1 MQRAAAVVMQAFR
14 PFDVVARR
22 RPAKLAYLLLSPGL
36 SFGFVAVRA
45 AVAHASWFRLPAGA
59 VHASR
64 RFFKRAP
71 MAIRVVLRGISV
83 LLLCAGAA
91 ADDRHCRWDMDSV
104 GDRFERLLLA
114 NGYAKVRMYDESFSV
129 LQELMTEELTPD
141 ELADVQWQLG
151 LNYRATNEPKKART
165 HLLRA
170 AVSGRVPACQV
181 PSVWEALAA
190 TAFEMGSHDE
200 AAEYAETWHA
210 ANEAVHADFDDV
222 LPLEPREILLVAK
235 YWSHV
240 DRGRALVYVDMAVA
254 GRAQNFDAATL
265 LWMAQLREGD
275 APAAIPSPERP
286 WLAEPP
292 PTLSA
297 VEAMRK
303 VELWQERRRR
313 LTRPAKQPGMPP
325 RVGWA
330 SERHDMTLD
339 AVLAFRPA
347 SASSVDSAPRAP
359 VLPPLVVPDASS
371 AKSDARQP
379 PSGGRNP

>member
-1 MQRAAAVVMQAFR
+1 
-14 PFDVVARR
+14 
-22 RPAKLAYLLLSPGL
+22 
-36 SFGFVAVRA
+36 
-45 AVAHASWFRLPAGA
+45 
-59 VHASR
+59 
-64 RFFKRAP
+64 
-71 MAIRVVLRGISV
+71 MAIRGVLWSILV
-83 LLLCAGAA
+83 ILFAAGAA
-91 ADDRHCRWDMDSV
+91 AEDRHCRWDMHSV

-129 LQELMTEELTPD
+129 LQALMTEELTPD

-151 LNYRATNEPKKART
+151 LNYRATNDLKKART

-190 TAFEMGSHDE
+190 TAFEMGGHDD

-222 LPLEPREILLVAK
+222 RPLEPSEILLVAK

-240 DRGRALVYVDMAVA
+240 DRGRALAYVDMAVA
-254 GRAQNFDAATL
+254 GPGEDFDAATL

-286 WLAEPP
+286 WLAEPAP
-292 PTLSA
+292 ALSA
-297 VEAMRK
+297 VEVMRK
-303 VELWQERRRR
+303 VELRQERRRR

-325 RVGWA
+325 RVERV

-339 AVLAFRPA
+339 AVLTFRPA

-371 AKSDARQP
+371 AKSDARQAAP
-379 PSGGRNP
+379 VR

>member
-1 MQRAAAVVMQAFR
+1 MEKAAAVAVQVLRSFN
-14 PFDVVARR
+14 VVVSR
-22 RPAKLAYLLLSPGL
+22 
-36 SFGFVAVRA
+36 GF
-45 AVAHASWFRLPAGA
+45 S
-59 VHASR
+59 
-64 RFFKRAP
+64 KRTA
-71 MAIRVVLRGISV
+71 MAIRSVLRSISV
-83 LLLCAGAA
+83 ILFAAGAA
-91 ADDRHCRWDMDSV
+91 AEDRHCRWDMHSV
-104 GDRFERLLLA
+104 DDRFERLMLA
-114 NGYAKVRMYDESFSV
+114 NGYAKVRMYGESFGV
-129 LQELMTEELTPD
+129 LQALMTEELTPD
-141 ELADVQWQLG
+141 EAADVQWRLG
-151 LNYRATNEPKKART
+151 LNYRATNELKKART

-240 DRGRALVYVDMAVA
+240 DRSRALAYVDMAVA
-254 GRAQNFDAATL
+254 GRAQDFDAATL

-297 VEAMRK
+297 VEAMGK

-325 RVGWA
+325 RVEWA
-330 SERHDMTLD
+330 SERHAMTLD

-359 VLPPLVVPDASS
+359 VLPPLVVPDAPST
-371 AKSDARQP
+371 KSDAHQP
-379 PSGGRNP
+379 PPVGVRGDPQRNQAAPVR